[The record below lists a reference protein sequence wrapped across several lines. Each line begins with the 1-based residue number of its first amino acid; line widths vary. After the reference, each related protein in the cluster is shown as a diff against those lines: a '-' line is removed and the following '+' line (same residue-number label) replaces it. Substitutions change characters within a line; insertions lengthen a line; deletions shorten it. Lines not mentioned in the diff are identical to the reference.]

1 MSALRWLIFAISSL
15 AFTFD
20 VYEIIVLPLILRPL
34 LAELGHMRPGTP
46 EFNRWVG
53 LLIFLPAV
61 CGGILGLVGG
71 YLTDRI
77 GRRRVLFFS
86 IVLYALGAAGA
97 AYSTSLTELL
107 VWRCLAV
114 AGVSVE
120 FVAGV
125 AWLAELFPEPALREA
140 VLGYSQAFSAAAGF
154 ILSGAYYLAVTFGS
168 RLPEIHGHHSG
179 WRYLLMLGLFP
190 AIPLIVV
197 RPLLP
202 ESPVWMLRKQEGSLQ
217 RPSFAELFHSEL
229 RRATV
234 VSTVMLACSYAAAFG
249 AIQHIPRIIPGLA
262 DVQRLSPLRQEQI
275 ISTSHLYADFGQL
288 AGRLAF
294 AVLASRMIRP
304 RFLLYTFLLPCLVVF
319 PFVFFYAGR
328 HDLATLRWGYFAAA
342 ALMTAQLSY
351 WGNYLPR
358 LYPLHLRGT
367 GESFA
372 SNIGGRIIGNGAA
385 VLTTQLA
392 NVMPGD
398 GASSQLTGAA
408 GVVSISAYLIALAA
422 SLYLPRPR
430 SDLTA

>member
-1 MSALRWLIFAISSL
+1 MNALRCLIVSISSL
-15 AFTFD
+15 AFAFD

-34 LAELGHMRPGTP
+34 LAELGHMRPGTL

-53 LLIFLPAV
+53 LLIFVPAV
-61 CGGILGLVGG
+61 CGGIAGLVGG
-71 YLTDRI
+71 YLTDRL

-86 IVLYALGAAGA
+86 ILLYAFGAAGA
-97 AYSTSLTELL
+97 AYSTSVTELL
-107 VWRCLAV
+107 VWRCLTV

-125 AWLAELFPEPALREA
+125 AWLAELFAEPALREA
-140 VLGYSQAFSAAAGF
+140 VLGYSQAFAATAGF
-154 ILSGAYYLAVTFGS
+154 ILSGAYYLAVTLGS
-168 RLPEIHGHHSG
+168 RLPEIRGNHSG
-179 WRYLLMLGLFP
+179 WRYVLLLGVFP

-197 RPLLP
+197 RPFLP
-202 ESPVWMLRKQEGSLQ
+202 ESPVWQRRKQEGSLRQ
-217 RPSFAELFHSEL
+217 PSFAELFHSEL

-234 VSTVMLACSYAAAFG
+234 ISTVMVACSYAAAFG

-262 DVQRLSPLRQEQI
+262 EVQQLSPLRQEQI
-275 ISTSHLYADFGQL
+275 ISTSHLYADFGHL

-294 AVLASRMIRP
+294 AVLASFMIRP
-304 RFLLYTFLLPCLVVF
+304 RSLLYTFLLPCLIVF

-328 HDLATLRWGYFAAA
+328 HDLATLRWGYFVATAV
-342 ALMTAQLSY
+342 MTAQLSY

-392 NVMPGD
+392 NVIPGE
-398 GASSQLTGAA
+398 GASSRLTGAA
-408 GVVSISAYLIALAA
+408 GIVGISAYLIALAA

-430 SDLTA
+430 TDLTA